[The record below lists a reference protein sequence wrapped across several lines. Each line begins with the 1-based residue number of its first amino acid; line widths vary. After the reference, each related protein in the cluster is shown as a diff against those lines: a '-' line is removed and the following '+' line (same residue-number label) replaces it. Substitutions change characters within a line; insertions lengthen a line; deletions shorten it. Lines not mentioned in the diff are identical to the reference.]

1 VADTALTGL
10 VIYVLDRDGAGR
22 DEAQRLL
29 RLQVDAALHL
39 GWEPGR
45 LLFLTDFP
53 FTWRGVSSEVIEP
66 PRRPRTARA
75 TSFYK
80 TWCIRRALDR
90 LGPDDAL
97 WYHDADA
104 YPLERFTRPPTDRAL
119 SACLY
124 STRERLLVQG
134 GSLFL
139 TACSRPVFDWVW
151 DALTRRGC
159 RKDEFALTDAMAWPE
174 HAGLFAPMDYSYNL
188 GTTDFELRYQ
198 LAEPP
203 IKVAHFHPDRP
214 AHRRVFVEARNGL
227 GIDPLPPWFRTLLVE
242 HGFATPELAAPAFR
256 PTLERREPEYTSTSG
271 AAGWFERLKRRH

>member
-1 VADTALTGL
+1 VADGNLTGL
-10 VIYVLDRDGAGR
+10 VVYVLDRAGAGL

-39 GWEPGR
+39 GWAPDR

-53 FTWRGVSSEVIEP
+53 FAWQGVSSEVIGP
-66 PRRPRTARA
+66 PERPRTARA

-90 LGPDDAL
+90 LGPGDAL

-104 YPLERFTRPPTDRAL
+104 YPLARFTAPPTGRAF

-124 STRERLLVQG
+124 STRERLLIQG

-139 TACSRPVFDWVW
+139 TADSRPVFEWVW

-174 HAGLFAPMDYSYNL
+174 HAGLFALMDSSYNL

-198 LAEPP
+198 LAELPV
-203 IKVAHFHPDRP
+203 KVAHFHPDRP
-214 AHRRVFVEARNGL
+214 SHRRVFVEARNGL
-227 GIDPLPPWFRTLLVE
+227 GVDPLPPWFRSLLVD
-242 HGFATPELAAPAFR
+242 HGFAPPELAVPGFQ
-256 PTLERREPEYTSTSG
+256 PTLERRQPEYVSTSG
-271 AAGWFERLKRRH
+271 LAGWLGRVTRG

>member
-1 VADTALTGL
+1 VADGSLTSL
-10 VIYVLDRDGAGR
+10 VVYVLDRAGAGL
-22 DEAQRLL
+22 DEARRLL

-39 GWEPGR
+39 GWEPER
-45 LLFLTDFP
+45 LVFLTDFP
-53 FTWRGVSSEVIEP
+53 FAWRGVPCEVITP
-66 PRRPRTARA
+66 PERPRTARA

-80 TWCIRRALDR
+80 TWCILRALDR
-90 LGPDDAL
+90 LGPGDTL

-104 YPLERFTRPPTDRAL
+104 YPLARFTEPPTDRAV

-124 STRERLLVQG
+124 STRERLLIQG

-139 TACSRPVFDWVW
+139 TPHSKPVFEWVW

-198 LAEPP
+198 LADPP
-203 IKVAHFHPDRP
+203 LKVAHFHPDRP
-214 AHRRVFVEARNGL
+214 SHRRVFVEARNGL
-227 GIDPLPPWFRTLLVE
+227 GVDPLPSWFRSLLVE
-242 HGFATPELAAPAFR
+242 HDFATPELAAPGFR
-256 PTLERREPEYTSTSG
+256 PTLERRRPEYVSTSG
-271 AAGWFERLKRRH
+271 VAGWLERLRRRR